1 MVTTPRSSAWPLA
14 LLFAALVV
22 YASLYPFQGWRM
34 QGVEPMAF
42 MLAPLPKYWTA
53 FDVVSNFL
61 GYAPLAFLLAL
72 SLLRSGAG
80 GWSWLLGFTLPL
92 LLSFGVETLQN
103 YLPMRVASNLDLA
116 LNGAGAM
123 LGATAAWVLERLGG
137 LRRWSQFRAD
147 WFVPGAHG
155 SLVLLALWPAALL
168 YPVSVPFGLGQ
179 VWDRLEMELAH
190 LLAETPFLAWVPFRV
205 ENPLPL
211 SPLAE
216 AFCVALGLLAPLLMG
231 FADMRSLSR
240 RVGFLVAFFVC
251 ALAVAGLS
259 SALTYGPDHGWAWIT
274 SQALLGLALAF
285 VAGLALLALPRRVCH
300 ALMLLC
306 LATSLSLLNRAPVS
320 PYFDQS
326 LEVWEQ
332 GRFIRFYGLSQW
344 LGWAWPYAALLFG
357 LRAIARHSGAGQGAH

>member
-1 MVTTPRSSAWPLA
+1 MRLLLLGAALLCSLSVSAAFPPAADTAYMPKPAYPAAMGTVSGNVRVSLNIHNDGSVTDVKLLSATHEAFGLAAKAAVEQWRFQPWTVDKDAPAVVDAQNTLIFDPGLGTPSPNHPQIAIHSMLFQTCEMLSDELANYRSRYPGHPLSSAPT
-14 LLFAALVV
+14 F
-22 YASLYPFQGWRM
+22 SR
-34 QGVEPMAF
+34 
-42 MLAPLPKYWTA
+42 T
-53 FDVVSNFL
+53 
-61 GYAPLAFLLAL
+61 
-72 SLLRSGAG
+72 
-80 GWSWLLGFTLPL
+80 T
-92 LLSFGVETLQN
+92 
-103 YLPMRVASNLDLA
+103 
-116 LNGAGAM
+116 
-123 LGATAAWVLERLGG
+123 
-137 LRRWSQFRAD
+137 
-147 WFVPGAHG
+147 
-155 SLVLLALWPAALL
+155 AALL

-179 VWDRLEMELAH
+179 VWDRLEMELAN

-251 ALAVAGLS
+251 ALAVSGLS
-259 SALTYGPDHGWAWIT
+259 SALTYGPEHGWAWIT

-285 VAGLALLALPRRVCH
+285 VAGLALLVLPRRVCH

-344 LGWAWPYAALLFG
+344 LGWLWPFSALLFG
-357 LRAIARHSGAGQGAH
+357 LRAIARHPGAGQGAH

>member
-1 MVTTPRSSAWPLA
+1 MRKTSAWPLSQICVA
-14 LLFAALVV
+14 IIV
-22 YASLYPFQGWRM
+22 YASLYPFDQWRDQGIWTWS
-34 QGVEPMAF
+34 F
-42 MLAPLPKYWTA
+42 LTAPWPKYWLG
-53 FDVVSNFL
+53 FDVVANVL
-61 GYAPLAFLLAL
+61 GYAPLGFIVALALRRSARHLPAVILSLLAGSLLAL
-72 SLLRSGAG
+72 CMETMQLFLPARVPSNVDFCLNAAGGALGAG
-80 GWSWLLGFTLPL
+80 
-92 LLSFGVETLQN
+92 
-103 YLPMRVASNLDLA
+103 MAVA
-116 LNGAGAM
+116 
-123 LGATAAWVLERLGG
+123 LERLGAV
-137 LRRWSQFRAD
+137 RRWSQFRAD
-147 WFVPGAHG
+147 WFDRDAHG
-155 SLVLLALWPAALL
+155 GLVLLALWPLALL

-179 VWDRLEMELAH
+179 VAERLEAGLRRT
-190 LLAETPFLAWVPFRV
+190 LAETPLLEWLPLRAQA
-205 ENPLPL
+205 PLPL

-251 ALAVAGLS
+251 ALAVSGLS
-259 SALTYGPDHGWAWIT
+259 SALTYGPEHGWAWIT

-285 VAGLALLALPRRVCH
+285 VAGLALLVLPRRVCH

-357 LRAIARHSGAGQGAH
+357 LRAIARHPGGGKGAH